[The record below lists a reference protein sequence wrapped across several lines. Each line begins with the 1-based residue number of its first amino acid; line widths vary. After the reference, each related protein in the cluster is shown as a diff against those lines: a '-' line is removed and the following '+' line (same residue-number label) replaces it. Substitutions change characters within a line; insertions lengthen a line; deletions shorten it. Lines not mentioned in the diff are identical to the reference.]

1 MPFQSKRQMRAAYA
15 GTLGE
20 LMKRKAPEWSSKTD
34 MKSLPERARINKK
47 FRKKKK

>member
-34 MKSLPERARINKK
+34 MKSLPERAPKK
-47 FRKKKK
+47 KRRKKK